1 MNFYFGFLLFQLQVA
16 VAGSLLWAALS
27 FGFGVANM
35 AVEPSD
41 QVVAPKKKV
50 GGQTGFRRSIRY
62 IHIHIYIYMIDTF
75 KRYTCYNQDT
85 PQE

>member
-1 MNFYFGFLLFQLQVA
+1 MNFYFGFLLFQLEVA

-41 QVVAPKKKV
+41 QVVAPKKKWEVKLVFV
-50 GGQTGFRRSIRY
+50 GVY
-62 IHIHIYIYMIDTF
+62 DIYIYI
-75 KRYTCYNQDT
+75 YIYI
-85 PQE
+85 